1 MEFENVSS
9 QKSGRSIVIDFQ
21 MVISIHTSLYV
32 KPVTARR
39 VRSHL
44 TLR

>member
-9 QKSGRSIVIDFQ
+9 HKSGHSIVIDFQ

-32 KPVTARR
+32 KPSRR
-39 VRSHL
+39 GVLDLS
-44 TLR
+44 